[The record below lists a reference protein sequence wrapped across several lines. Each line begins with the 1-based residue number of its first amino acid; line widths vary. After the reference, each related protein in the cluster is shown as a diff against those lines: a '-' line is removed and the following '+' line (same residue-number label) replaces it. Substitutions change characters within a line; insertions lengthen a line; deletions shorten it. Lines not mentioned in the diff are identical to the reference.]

1 MPSFRNQRRVRHR
14 SDQMFDL
21 VADVERYPE
30 FVPLCKDLR
39 VRSRRPD
46 AQGRETLIAEMSVG
60 YKMIRETFTSRVLL
74 DKPRLRVVVEY
85 IDGPFRYLENIW
97 IFRDEP
103 EPQAVGRLL
112 LHRLRIP
119 QPHARRPDGR
129 DVRRRRSANSPERSR
144 SGRMRSTRR
153 PRRRGGGPR
162 RRPEGAPLGVKAIVK
177 GIPLFELLAEGI
189 AGRTRWLCPA

>member
-103 EPQAVGRLL
+103 EPQGSVVSFF
-112 LHRLRIP
+112 I
-119 QPHARRPDGR
+119 DY
-129 DVRRRRSANSPERSR
+129 EFRSR
-144 SGRMRSTRR
+144 TLGALM
-153 PRRRGGGPR
+153 GGMFDQAFRKFAGAFEER
-162 RRPEGAPLGVKAIVK
+162 ADALYPEAP
-177 GIPLFELLAEGI
+177 
-189 AGRTRWLCPA
+189 